1 MREPADAPYARPRDY
16 PSRAR
21 IGGSGIA
28 SLTLIF
34 LIVKRGHLLG
44 EHHDRAGGQLG
55 ELLGEVLAVTAP
67 DPRSALGDLLPRS
80 RPSQGVQRAP
90 RRGRDASTPRVGQ
103 RSIKLAHDAPDD
115 RPHFERL
122 GSRLRGRADQVRHP
136 LLDARIARHAPLVV
150 RAKHSVG
157 QRVDATDGVAQ
168 VFELVLE
175 RPLRAPLCLRAAGP
189 DIVRNSDLS
198 GRNRTSVLR
207 PTGVARFERR

>member
-1 MREPADAPYARPRDY
+1 VICYRGRDQ
-16 PSRAR
+16 AK
-21 IGGSGIA
+21 A
-28 SLTLIF
+28 F
-34 LIVKRGHLLG
+34 N
-44 EHHDRAGGQLG
+44 EHHDVAVMRA
-55 ELLGEVLAVTAP
+55 V
-67 DPRSALGDLLPRS
+67 
-80 RPSQGVQRAP
+80 
-90 RRGRDASTPRVGQ
+90 PRVGQ
-103 RSIKLAHDAPDD
+103 RSIKLAHDALDD

-207 PTGVARFERR
+207 PTGAAHFEEGDPEAKER